1 MNLRKSLLT
10 IVLLTMSM
18 VTINLRADDN
28 NPLKEID
35 VHETT
40 QEGGKPRMPDYGPAL
55 SCYLFDDGIRFYA
68 PYQDVLE
75 VVVHNI
81 DNGCQGVS
89 EIVIYGGISD
99 LLPLYGNGH
108 YEITITTYYGRSY
121 YGNFFIE
128 TV

>member
-1 MNLRKSLLT
+1 MNLRKSLWTICLLT
-10 IVLLTMSM
+10 ISLIP
-18 VTINLRADDN
+18 INMMADN
-28 NPLKEID
+28 NNPPLEID
-35 VHETT
+35 IHESIKE
-40 QEGGKPRMPDYGPAL
+40 EGTPRMPDYGQTL
-55 SCYLFDDGIRFYA
+55 SCYLFENGIRFYA
-68 PYQDVLE
+68 PYNDVLN
-75 VVVHNI
+75 VVIYNI

-108 YEITITTYYGRSY
+108 YELSITTYYGRSY